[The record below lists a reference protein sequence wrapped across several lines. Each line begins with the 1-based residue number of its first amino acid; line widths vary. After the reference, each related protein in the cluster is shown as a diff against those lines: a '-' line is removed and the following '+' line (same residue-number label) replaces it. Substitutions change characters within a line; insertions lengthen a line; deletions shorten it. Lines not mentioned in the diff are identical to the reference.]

1 MTCSRPANRV
11 VLNRTSKSV
20 RYSTGMDIPIS
31 AAQDDGAG
39 EDRAATTRHR
49 LEAALAVSVTEKGL
63 PATTIADV
71 ARIAGTSKRTFY
83 EHFSDKDDCFLSLYR
98 RRSDE
103 LMAAIETT
111 LQPGAAPAT
120 VQIQDAAAAF
130 ITFLVRD
137 PALGRAHVVD
147 ICTIGE
153 RGMAVRREVVDR
165 HASTLLQML
174 ARADAAGTDVR
185 QLSHTE
191 AVCVVGGL
199 NEIGLRALDAN
210 GPESMTALVE
220 SATRFMQ
227 AVMLVE

>member
-1 MTCSRPANRV
+1 
-11 VLNRTSKSV
+11 
-20 RYSTGMDIPIS
+20 MDIPTNLVPDPGS
-31 AAQDDGAG
+31 DPAPERAGDD
-39 EDRAATTRHR
+39 ERSSSTRRR
-49 LEAALAVSVTEKGL
+49 LEEALAASVAEKGL

-71 ARIAGTSKRTFY
+71 VRLAGTSKRTFY

-98 RRSDE
+98 TRSDA
-103 LMAAIETT
+103 LMDAVEAT

-120 VQIQDAAAAF
+120 VQLHDAAAAF
-130 ITFLVRD
+130 ITFLVAD

-147 ICTIGE
+147 ISAIGE

-165 HASTLLQML
+165 HATSLLRML

-199 NEIGLRALDAN
+199 NEIGLRALDPHD
-210 GPESMTALVE
+210 PESMTALVE

-227 AVMLVE
+227 AVMLVD